1 MISFVFFACTG
12 AAAELRDGR
21 PLSWTTAL
29 PERQPVVHV
38 TTGMARLLPDGE
50 LEARGRELER
60 LERRLQSSGG
70 QTPAQRTRGGPELQL
85 RWVGRLVSH
94 RRGELCAVTSGFRR

>member
-1 MISFVFFACTG
+1 MAVALLLDGVLLLALVGYLLTVEDGWALVISFVFFACTG

-38 TTGMARLLPDGE
+38 TTGMARLLPGRRAGAPRAAAPVLRGSDPGSE
-50 LEARGRELER
+50 NARR
-60 LERRLQSSGG
+60 
-70 QTPAQRTRGGPELQL
+70 P
-85 RWVGRLVSH
+85 
-94 RRGELCAVTSGFRR
+94 